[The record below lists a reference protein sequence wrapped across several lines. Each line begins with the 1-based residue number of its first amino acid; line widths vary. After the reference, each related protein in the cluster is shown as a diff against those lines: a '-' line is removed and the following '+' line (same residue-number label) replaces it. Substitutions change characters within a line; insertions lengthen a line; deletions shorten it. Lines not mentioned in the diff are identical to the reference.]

1 MGGMKPATFRGKGST
16 VNPASSRGFGTSVG
30 YSTNGNNDTAD
41 LFASSG
47 SNALFTDLAM
57 AQLYGD
63 MIRRGGANQAWIA
76 LDSPLVRSR
85 MGEGTGFAQPAKA
98 RSQFGNLPGGQS
110 AVKNPPWRSKTIEE
124 NPMNRMTFLIPML
137 GLLLAPFCAARQD
150 RMLTKRRRL
159 PRSRSSVARSL
170 WM

>member
-1 MGGMKPATFRGKGST
+1 MSGIRP
-16 VNPASSRGFGTSVG
+16 VASDGWYEARNLPRQREHGQPRVIAQASAQSVG

-85 MGEGTGFAQPAKA
+85 MGEGCGFANPRKPEANLETSPADRA
-98 RSQFGNLPGGQS
+98 RLRTP
-110 AVKNPPWRSKTIEE
+110 
-124 NPMNRMTFLIPML
+124 L
-137 GLLLAPFCAARQD
+137 GEAKLL
-150 RMLTKRRRL
+150 RRT
-159 PRSRSSVARSL
+159 P
-170 WM
+170 